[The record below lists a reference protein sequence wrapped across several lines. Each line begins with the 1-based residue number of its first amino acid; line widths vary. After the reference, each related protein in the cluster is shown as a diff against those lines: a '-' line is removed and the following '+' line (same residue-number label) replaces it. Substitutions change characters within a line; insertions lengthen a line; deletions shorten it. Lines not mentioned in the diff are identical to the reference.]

1 LTGPIDADSVRPG
14 AASLNSFRRYD
25 RHPGPVRT
33 RGACLSSRPSP
44 AVLLGLAAC
53 LCLFLTAGCSK
64 KTATFEDVKPADEL
78 YLEGL
83 EILEGRRILWLFTMI
98 NYDAAIERFQAIID
112 NYPYSEY
119 AVQAELAIAD
129 AYFADARYEEALSY
143 YQDFPELH
151 PNHERVPYTLL
162 QAANSHYERVRA
174 ANRDQR
180 PTREAL
186 KYLDK
191 LMSVYPYTPEAE
203 AAEEIWRELRAQ
215 LGRSVLMVAE
225 FYMDR
230 EEYQSAAD
238 RFRDVLN
245 EFPGLGLDAEALY
258 KLGVCYSKM
267 RLNDEAERIFQVILE
282 NYEGTEVA
290 DAAADL
296 IPAAQ

>member
-1 LTGPIDADSVRPG
+1 MGGSPVTTPIA
-14 AASLNSFRRYD
+14 RRFQ
-25 RHPGPVRT
+25 V
-33 RGACLSSRPSP
+33 ALL
-44 AVLLGLAAC
+44 AVAFGLACASTPDEEVA
-53 LCLFLTAGCSK
+53 LEPPSAEVLF
-64 KTATFEDVKPADEL
+64 DEAL
-78 YLEGL
+78 A
-83 EILEGRRILWLFTMI
+83 ILDGHTMMPFYTYV
-98 NYDAAIERFQAIID
+98 NYQAAIDKFQEVID

-119 AVQAELAIAD
+119 AVMAELRIAD
-129 AYFADARYEEALSY
+129 AYYDDKRYEEALSY

-162 QAANSHYERVRA
+162 KSAMCHYERTRSP
-174 ANRDQR
+174 NRDQR

-191 LMSVYPYTPEAE
+191 LMSVYPYTPESE
-203 AAEEIWRELRAQ
+203 EAEEIWRELRTR
-215 LGRSVLMVAE
+215 LGRSVMMVAE

-230 EEYQSAAD
+230 AEYQSAAD

-258 KLGVCYSKM
+258 KLGVCYQEM
-267 RLNDEAERIFQVILE
+267 RLNDEAERIFQVILD

>member
-1 LTGPIDADSVRPG
+1 MKSSATVSDTRAMFQRSVRV
-14 AASLNSFRRYD
+14 ALVVALASF
-25 RHPGPVRT
+25 G
-33 RGACLSSRPSP
+33 
-44 AVLLGLAAC
+44 
-53 LCLFLTAGCSK
+53 AGCAMFGGGDS
-64 KTATFEDVKPADEL
+64 ELDVDAEPPSAEEL
-78 YLEGL
+78 YLQGQQ
-83 EILEGRRILWLFTMI
+83 ILEGHSIPFYKYV
-98 NYDAAIERFQAIID
+98 NYQAAIDAFQEVID
-112 NYPYSEY
+112 NYPYSDY

-162 QAANSHYERVRA
+162 QAANSHYERVRS

-203 AAEEIWRELRAQ
+203 AAEEIWRELRGQ
-215 LGRSVLMVAE
+215 LGRSVLMVAD

-230 EEYQSAAD
+230 EEFQSAAD
-238 RFRDVLN
+238 RYRDVLN

-258 KLGVCYSKM
+258 KLGVCYSRM

>member
-1 LTGPIDADSVRPG
+1 VTTALVRRIQVAFV
-14 AASLNSFRRYD
+14 AASF
-25 RHPGPVRT
+25 
-33 RGACLSSRPSP
+33 
-44 AVLLGLAAC
+44 GLACASTPEQEVV
-53 LCLFLTAGCSK
+53 LEPPSAEALY
-64 KTATFEDVKPADEL
+64 DEAL
-78 YLEGL
+78 A
-83 EILEGRRILWLFTMI
+83 ILDGHTMLPFYAYV
-98 NYDAAIERFQAIID
+98 NYQAAIDKFQEVID
-112 NYPYSEY
+112 NYPYSDY
-119 AVQAELAIAD
+119 AVMAELRIAD
-129 AYFADARYEEALSY
+129 AYYDDGRYEEALSY

-162 QAANSHYERVRA
+162 KAAMCHYERTRSP
-174 ANRDQR
+174 NRDQR

-191 LMSVYPYTPEAE
+191 LMSTYPYTPESE
-203 AAEEIWRELRAQ
+203 EAEEIWRELRTR
-215 LGRSVLMVAE
+215 LGRSVMLVAD

-230 EEYQSAAD
+230 SEYQSAAD

-258 KLGVCYSKM
+258 KLGVCYQEM

>member
-1 LTGPIDADSVRPG
+1 MSKGFVR
-14 AASLNSFRRYD
+14 
-25 RHPGPVRT
+25 
-33 RGACLSSRPSP
+33 
-44 AVLLGLAAC
+44 VLLFVVLASWGTGCA
-53 LCLFLTAGCSK
+53 LFRGGDDAVEAEVEPPTA
-64 KTATFEDVKPADEL
+64 EEL
-78 YLEGL
+78 YLKGQK
-83 EILEGRRILWLFTMI
+83 ILEGHHFGFYKYV
-98 NYDAAIERFQAIID
+98 NYQAAIDAFQEVID

-129 AYFADARYEEALSY
+129 AYFADERYEEALSY

-162 QAANSHYERVRA
+162 QSANSHYKRA
-174 ANRDQR
+174 RSANRDQR

-203 AAEEIWRELRAQ
+203 QAEEIWRELRGR
-215 LGRSVLMVAE
+215 LGRSVLLVAD
-225 FYMDR
+225 FYMERR
-230 EEYQSAAD
+230 EFQSAAD
-238 RFRDVLN
+238 RYRDVLN

-258 KLGVCYSKM
+258 KLGVCYSRM
-267 RLNDEAERIFQVILE
+267 RLNDEAERIFQVILD
-282 NYEGTEVA
+282 NYEGTDVA

>member
-1 LTGPIDADSVRPG
+1 MGGSPVTIAIVRRFQV
-14 AASLNSFRRYD
+14 AL
-25 RHPGPVRT
+25 V
-33 RGACLSSRPSP
+33 
-44 AVLLGLAAC
+44 AVAFGLACASTPDEEVA
-53 LCLFLTAGCSK
+53 LEPPSAEVLF
-64 KTATFEDVKPADEL
+64 DEAIA
-78 YLEGL
+78 
-83 EILEGRRILWLFTMI
+83 ILDGHTVMPFYTYV
-98 NYDAAIERFQAIID
+98 NYQAAIDKFQEVID

-119 AVQAELAIAD
+119 AVMAELRIAD
-129 AYFADARYEEALSY
+129 AYYDDKRYEEALSY

-162 QAANSHYERVRA
+162 KAGMCHYARA
-174 ANRDQR
+174 RAPNRDQR

-191 LMSVYPYTPEAE
+191 LMSTYPYTPESE
-203 AAEEIWRELRAQ
+203 EAEELWRELRTR
-215 LGRSVLMVAE
+215 LGRSVMMVAE

-230 EEYQSAAD
+230 AEFQSAAD

-258 KLGVCYSKM
+258 KLGVCYQEM